1 MMSVPNIL
9 TACRIA
15 LTVLLFVPAF
25 HRWRTLFVAGYVIA
39 VITDLLDGYLAR
51 KLGQTSY
58 FGMRFDSF
66 ADYFMIASGVCWT
79 LLLEPTIYL
88 AHPAAWAM
96 IIFAIAMPQVVSFI
110 RLGKNAG
117 FHLYSSKAAAFIGIV
132 GLLHAILRARHS
144 HFLFYTFAV
153 AAILN
158 GVEETLVCLLVRNPY
173 DDLRPSILSY
183 VLPGAQPE
191 ALPATSR
198 DD

>member
-9 TACRIA
+9 TACRIV

-25 HRWRTLFVAGYVIA
+25 RGWRTLFVVGFAIA
-39 VITDLLDGYLAR
+39 FITDLLDGYLAR

-58 FGMRFDSF
+58 FGMRFDSM
-66 ADYFMIASGVCWT
+66 ADYFLIASGIVWT
-79 LLLEPTIYL
+79 CVLEPTIFR
-88 AHPAAWAM
+88 AHPATWAM
-96 IIFAIAMPQVVSFI
+96 IAFAVIMPQVVSFL

-158 GVEETLVCLLVRNPY
+158 GIEETLVCLLVRNPY

-183 VLPGAQPE
+183 VFPGAQPR
-191 ALPATSR
+191 ALHMTAR